1 MDIEHINIGPQ
12 PYSRALRAIAAMI
25 EDRESDGAC
34 IAQITR
40 FLERSGVPVRDR
52 PEPRREQR
60 PEEMPC
66 QAEE

>member
-1 MDIEHINIGPQ
+1 MKIRDSYVAPQ

-60 PEEMPC
+60 PKEMPC